1 MHTLI
6 VQQVYA
12 YKLVPRYFVPIVV
25 VALMPWPAAASSL
38 LDDLLLNSHDLQT
51 SLANAAEN
59 LGVLDGSISI
69 AVLGHP
75 ENTRD
80 QLAETLPAIFGVVD
94 STAIGVL
101 GDNRIAAD
109 SSLSGLQTLD
119 QAQTDSA
126 MTLFISFDTDA
137 PSLNKAI
144 NLSSNIGSILGSVTL
159 SADGVAIQAEG
170 VSTIAV
176 GSLTSN
182 IVQSSNDIQS
192 QLVNNASA
200 LKDRLIGPPTTP
212 ET

>member
-6 VQQVYA
+6 VKQVYA
-12 YKLVPRYFVPIVV
+12 RKLVPLFVPIVV
-25 VALMPWPAAASSL
+25 MTLMPRLAAASSL
-38 LDDLLLNSHDLQT
+38 LDDLLLNSHNLQT
-51 SLANAAEN
+51 SLANVAEN
-59 LGVLDGSISI
+59 LGALDSSVSI

-75 ENTRD
+75 ENTPD
-80 QLAETLPAIFGVVD
+80 QPAETLTAILGVVD

-101 GDNRIAAD
+101 GDNRIGAD
-109 SSLSGLQTLD
+109 SSLSGLQTLE
-119 QAQTDSA
+119 QAQTDSV
-126 MTLFISFDTDA
+126 MTLFISFNTDA

-144 NLSSNIGSILGSVTL
+144 NLSSNIGPVLGSVAL
-159 SADGVAIQAEG
+159 SADGVAVQAES

-182 IVQSSNDIQS
+182 IVQSSNDIQA

-200 LKDRLIGPPTTP
+200 LKDRLIGPSTTP

>member
-6 VQQVYA
+6 VKQVYA
-12 YKLVPRYFVPIVV
+12 RKLVPLFVPIVV
-25 VALMPWPAAASSL
+25 MTLMPRLAAASSL
-38 LDDLLLNSHDLQT
+38 LDDLLLNSHNLQT
-51 SLANAAEN
+51 SLANVAEN
-59 LGVLDGSISI
+59 LGALDSSVSI

-75 ENTRD
+75 ENTPD
-80 QLAETLPAIFGVVD
+80 QPAEILTAILGVVD

-101 GDNRIAAD
+101 GDNRIGAD
-109 SSLSGLQTLD
+109 SSLSGLQTLE
-119 QAQTDSA
+119 QAQTDSV
-126 MTLFISFDTDA
+126 MTLFISFNTDA

-144 NLSSNIGSILGSVTL
+144 NLSSNIGPVLGSVAL
-159 SADGVAIQAEG
+159 SADGVAVQAES

-182 IVQSSNDIQS
+182 IVQSSNDIQA

-200 LKDRLIGPPTTP
+200 LKDRLIGPSTTP